1 MRRTT
6 VKGGG
11 ARSSGRRPAANGKSR
26 MQALGRLK
34 QGEKNKTEAAYGH
47 HLQLLLTAGEI
58 LWYRFE
64 GIKLRLADKTFYTAD
79 YNVMRADG
87 LLEIHEVKGVW
98 TDDARVKIKVAADQ
112 YPFRFIAVKKS
123 KGGWEYEYFD

>member
-1 MRRTT
+1 LRRTT

-11 ARSSGRRPAANGKSR
+11 ARSPGRRPAANAKSR

-34 QGEKNKTEAAYGH
+34 QGQKNKTETAYGH